1 MNYKMMGRFLS
12 LILAIEAIFM
22 IPAFFISLF
31 GGEKRSAIAFLIS
44 MGIILLIAGVLA
56 LFSRK
61 ATKDF
66 YAREGL
72 ICVGA
77 SWIAMSAS

>member
-1 MNYKMMGRFLS
+1 MGRFLS

-22 IPAFFISLF
+22 LPAFLISLF
-31 GGEKRSAIAFLIS
+31 RSEQKAAWSFLLS
-44 MGIILLIAGVLA
+44 MGIILLIAGVFA
-56 LFSRK
+56 LLSRK
-61 ATKDF
+61 ATRDF

-77 SWIAMSAS
+77 S